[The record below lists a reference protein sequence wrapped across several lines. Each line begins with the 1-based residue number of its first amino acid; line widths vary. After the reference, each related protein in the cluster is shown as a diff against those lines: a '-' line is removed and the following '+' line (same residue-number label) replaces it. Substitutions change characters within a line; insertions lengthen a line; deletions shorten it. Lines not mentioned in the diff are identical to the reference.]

1 MEVDFCIYLGER
13 QVTIYAME
21 KKQTLTEHNALI
33 RAHYD
38 MSAPEQDIF
47 SLVLAQLRKEDA
59 SDQLYRVSIKAIEEL
74 ATKQINYQTAEK
86 TAKKLLSRVCTII
99 RDNGDPLY
107 VAMISDAEHIRGAG
121 YLEIGISPKLRPYLV
136 DLKNNFTRY
145 QFRIFGALRSKYSKR
160 IYKMLSQFKSTGVMR
175 ISVEELKKRLKLL
188 DPKTGKEIFSKDW
201 TTFVKKVL
209 EVAKR
214 EINEFSDLRYT
225 YEAKKT
231 GRKFTSLEFK
241 IACVPL
247 EQLKVKHG
255 ESQGM
260 EDLHQRLVSY
270 FKLSDWQ
277 ATDII
282 VHVPEQEIR
291 KTLHEIQLQVIN
303 HRIQNMGGYTAKL
316 FDSKYNLGFFERTDS
331 LPAHGSSQL
340 GIGKR
345 SVSST
350 RRAGATSS
358 IGELM
363 GKVAKAS

>member
-1 MEVDFCIYLGER
+1 MV
-13 QVTIYAME
+13 
-21 KKQTLTEHNALI
+21 KKQTLTEHNTLI
-33 RAHYD
+33 TAHYD

-47 SLVLAQLRKEDA
+47 SLVLTQLRKEDPP
-59 SDQLYRVSIKAIEEL
+59 DQLYRVSIKDIEEL
-74 ATKQINYQTAEK
+74 ATKQINYHTARK
-86 TAKKLLSRVCTII
+86 TAQKLLSRVCTIAKE
-99 RDNGDPLY
+99 NGNLLD
-107 VAMISDAEHIRGAG
+107 VTMISDSEYIKGAG
-121 YLEIGISPKLRPYLV
+121 CIEIGISPKLRPYLF

-145 QFRIFGALRSKYSKR
+145 QLRIFGALRSKYSKR
-160 IYKMLSQFKSTGVMR
+160 IYKMLSQFKSTGIMR

-188 DPKTGKEIFSKDW
+188 DPKTGKEVFLKDW

-209 EVAKR
+209 EVAQR
-214 EINEFSDLRYT
+214 EINEFSDLRCT

-231 GRKFTSLEFK
+231 GRKFTNLEFK

-247 EQLKVKHG
+247 EQLKAKHG

-260 EDLHQRLVSY
+260 ADLHKRLVSY

-277 ATDII
+277 ATAII

-316 FDSKYNLGFFERTDS
+316 FDSKYNLGFFEGTDS
-331 LPAHGSSQL
+331 LPAHGSPQL

>member
-1 MEVDFCIYLGER
+1 METSVIP
-13 QVTIYAME
+13 
-21 KKQTLTEHNALI
+21 KKKTLTEHNALI
-33 RAHYD
+33 TAHYD
-38 MSAPEQDIF
+38 MSASEQNIF
-47 SLVLAQLRKEDA
+47 SLVLAQLKKEDLP
-59 SDQLYRVSIKAIEEL
+59 DQRYCVSVKEMEAFTQSEV
-74 ATKQINYQTAEK
+74 NYQQVRQA
-86 TAKKLLSRVCTII
+86 AQKLLLRVCTIAKE
-99 RDNGDPLY
+99 NGNLLD
-107 VAMISDAEHIRGAG
+107 VTMISDSEYIKDDG
-121 YLEIGISPKLRPYLV
+121 YFKIGISPQLRPYLF

-145 QFRIFGALRSKYSKR
+145 QLRIFGALRSKYSKR

-188 DPKTGKEIFSKDW
+188 DLKTGQEKFKTW

-209 EVAKR
+209 EVAQR
-214 EINEFSDLRYT
+214 EINELSDLRCT

-231 GRKFTSLEFK
+231 GRKFTNLEFK
-241 IACVPL
+241 IARVAL
-247 EQLKVKHG
+247 EELQAKHG
-255 ESQGM
+255 EDQATA
-260 EDLHQRLVSY
+260 DLHKRLVSN

-316 FDSKYNLGFFERTDS
+316 FDSKYNLGFFERT
-331 LPAHGSSQL
+331 GSSPANGSPQF
-340 GIGKR
+340 IGKR
-345 SVSST
+345 SVSSSI
-350 RRAGATSS
+350 RRTGAASS

>member
-1 MEVDFCIYLGER
+1 
-13 QVTIYAME
+13 ME
-21 KKQTLTEHNALI
+21 KKQTLTEHNTLI
-33 RAHYD
+33 TAHYD

-47 SLVLAQLRKEDA
+47 SLVITQLRKEDPP
-59 SDQLYRVSIKAIEEL
+59 DQLYRVSIKDIEEL

-145 QFRIFGALRSKYSKR
+145 QLRIFGALRSKYSKR
-160 IYKMLSQFKSTGVMR
+160 IYKMLSQFKSTGIMR

-188 DPKTGKEIFSKDW
+188 DPKTGKEVFLKDW

-214 EINEFSDLRYT
+214 EVNELSDLRFT

-231 GRKFTSLEFK
+231 GRKFTNLEFK
-241 IACVPL
+241 IARVAL
-247 EQLKVKHG
+247 EELQAKHG
-255 ESQGM
+255 EDQATA
-260 EDLHQRLVSY
+260 DLHKRLVSY

-282 VHVPEQEIR
+282 VHVPDKEIG
-291 KTLHEIQLQVIN
+291 KTLYEIQVQVIN
-303 HRIQNMGGYTAKL
+303 HRIQNIGGYTAKI
-316 FDSKYNLGFFERTDS
+316 FDSKYNLGFFEGTAS
-331 LPAHGSSQL
+331 SPTQGSPQL

-363 GKVAKAS
+363 GKAAKAS